1 MYDDRRNDFNLST
14 IIGPNASR
22 CVQRRPV
29 ASRRDAYGR
38 ILACIWWQWPGFLH
52 LSPQNQWQNLGELFL
67 ASRWLQERYLPVE
80 DTGHASMQGKY
91 KKLSGNWLVSW
102 TDAAPRRLRSL
113 LSLFYEIII
122 LFICSEFS
130 LWLINHA
137 IDKSNKNI
145 NQITK
150 QSK

>member
-52 LSPQNQWQNLGELFL
+52 PLPSKSVTEPGRVISSVTMTSGEISSSWRYRSRIDARQIQETLRKLIGFLDWCCSASPPQSTLFI
-67 ASRWLQERYLPVE
+67 
-80 DTGHASMQGKY
+80 
-91 KKLSGNWLVSW
+91 
-102 TDAAPRRLRSL
+102 LRN
-113 LSLFYEIII
+113 I
-122 LFICSEFS
+122 LFICSEFP

-137 IDKSNKNI
+137 IYKSNKNI